1 MSLPP
6 RVQDSN
12 SKWSERS
19 EVDDNEGEKQG
30 SKKWKFLQSTVL
42 QLLQLVEIKLV
53 KMWLLVFD

>member
-6 RVQDSN
+6 RVQD

-42 QLLQLVEIKLV
+42 QLLQLVEIKLW
-53 KMWLLVFD
+53 KM

>member
-6 RVQDSN
+6 RVQD

-30 SKKWKFLQSTVL
+30 SEEWKFLQSTVL
-42 QLLQLVEIKLV
+42 QLLQLVEIKLW
-53 KMWLLVFD
+53 KM